1 MKLLIK
7 KTVILSS
14 LLISVSCSTKIKNFD
29 TYHRALME
37 ESPFISAENIKNN
50 DVKVIILD
58 IDNNEITEAKNAKI
72 GNTSSAKIESIL
84 AESKLV
90 KIAERDNIENLQKE
104 IALSELN
111 SDQIYSGPEIA
122 DYVVTGKII
131 SAGLEHK
138 FQSSYSYYNAASGTY
153 VRVPAKNKYEAKVS
167 GNFKILELPS
177 LKVLDIIEFNGEEY
191 RFEDAIENRSFLS
204 SKIDPS
210 NIKSEDNELLRKAA
224 IDAIEDNS
232 HEIKNI
238 FANFKRGYIF
248 EKRNNGKKDIFLI
261 NLGKNDN
268 LKTGMKLDLYTLEE
282 YSEPFSDSVTIE
294 EIKIGDVTVTDKI
307 LDDKAWIIINDKKIV
322 NKIKLGDF
330 VKLKFKKSF
339 AKTFDS
345 ISDKTKSL
353 VY

>member
-1 MKLLIK
+1 MLYLFK
-7 KTVILSS
+7 KTIFLLSIFS
-14 LLISVSCSTKIKNFD
+14 IVSCSTKLKNFE
-29 TYHRALME
+29 TYHKTLMP
-37 ESPFISAENIKNN
+37 ESDLISVENIKNN
-50 DVKVIILD
+50 DISVIVLE
-58 IDNNEITEAKNAKI
+58 IDNNNILEAKNSGI
-72 GNTSSAKIESIL
+72 GNTSSAKIENIL

-90 KIAERDNIENLQKE
+90 KIAERDNIEKLQKE
-104 IALSELN
+104 IALAELN
-111 SDQIYSGPEIA
+111 SEQIYSGPQIA

-138 FQSSYSYYNAASGTY
+138 FQSSSSYYNAASGTY

-177 LKVLDIIEFNGEEY
+177 LKVLDIIEFSGEEY
-191 RFEDAIENRSFLS
+191 RTEDAIENRSFFS

-210 NIKSEDNELLRKAA
+210 NIKTEDNELLRKAT
-224 IDAIEDNS
+224 IDAIED
-232 HEIKNI
+232 HAHKLKNI

-261 NLGKNDN
+261 NLGMEDN
-268 LKTGMKLDLYTLEE
+268 LKPGLKLDIYTLEE
-282 YSEPFSDSVTIE
+282 YSEPFSDSISIE
-294 EIKIGDVTVTDKI
+294 EVKIGEATVTDKI
-307 LDDKAWIIINDKKIV
+307 LNDKAWIIIKDKKIS

-330 VKLKFKKSF
+330 VKLKFKKSLS
-339 AKTFDS
+339 KTFDS